1 MNEAGQSKRLIVLD
15 HHYQQ
20 IEEMHL
26 DIGPRHFYIEGAQQ
40 AMPQGLRAGDRF
52 VTYSCEPG
60 CVQDWEHVIMQWQH
74 SCVCLDLLR
83 SAVRTWY
90 CIPLSDV

>member
-15 HHYQQ
+15 HDYQQ
-20 IEEMHL
+20 IEEIHL

-52 VTYSCEPG
+52 VMHA
-60 CVQDWEHVIMQWQH
+60 CVQALTGVM
-74 SCVCLDLLR
+74 
-83 SAVRTWY
+83 
-90 CIPLSDV
+90 